1 MREVVVVSC
10 LALALVAERT
20 GAFLLARLLGV
31 TTSVSGD
38 GLRLGVLAAAGA
50 DALHQDIK
58 FCMTQPHKRVEA
70 TLSGLRLAK

>member
-20 GAFLLARLLGV
+20 GACLLARLLGV

-50 DALHQDIK
+50 LHQYIK